1 MLHLNEML
9 QTFYSPTGNER
20 LGFLIQ
26 DKQVELIEVR
36 NISTAPTETFIAPTA
51 ALIEWEDK
59 ILATWHT
66 HPDGVNEPSIYDK
79 QAFVNYPDVVHYI
92 IGSNGIAAYAIEGGK
107 VVPASAE
114 KTDHLARL
122 VAEVFQGSA

>member
-1 MLHLNEML
+1 MSHLNEL
-9 QTFYSPTGNER
+9 LEAFYSPTGNER
-20 LGFLIQ
+20 VGFLIL
-26 DKQVELIEVR
+26 DKQVELIELK
-36 NISTAPTETFIAPTA
+36 NIALSPTDYFIAPTA

-59 ILATWHT
+59 LLATWHT
-66 HPDGVNEPSIYDK
+66 HPGGVNEPSIYDK

-92 IGSNGIAAYAIEGGK
+92 IGSNGIAAYAIEGEQ

-122 VAEVFQGSA
+122 VAEVLKGAA